1 MFNEPDKERFNKI
14 TDLTDEINKNDPVY
28 YFKSNSTRRKF
39 DEFSSGINL
48 LKK

>member
-1 MFNEPDKERFNKI
+1 MFNEPDKERN
-14 TDLTDEINKNDPVY
+14 DLVY

-39 DEFSSGINL
+39 DEFSSGINF